1 MTAKEYLR
9 QLWCLDRKINI
20 KMMELEKLKAE
31 RGIRQMPDN
40 QDRVTGSGVPSDPV
54 SDHAIRIMEL
64 EKRIDAQVDRYV
76 NLKEKIIQQ
85 IEGMKDNTYKDIL
98 TCRYILMMNW
108 DDVADTMHYAKPTC
122 FKIHGKALQAFYY
135 HYLKEDSKR

>member
-20 KMMELEKLKAE
+20 KIMELEKLKAE

-54 SDHAIRIMEL
+54 ADSAIRIMEL
-64 EKRIDAQVDRYV
+64 EKCIDKQVDRYI
-76 NLKEKIIQQ
+76 NLKQKIMDQ
-85 IEGMKDNTYKDIL
+85 IDGMENDTYQCIL
-98 TCRYILMMNW
+98 TCRYILMQNW
-108 DDVADTMHYAKPTC
+108 EDVAKTMKYDVRHCTRL
-122 FKIHGKALQAFYY
+122 HGRALQAFAKQYM
-135 HYLKEDSKR
+135 S